1 MVYTDFQSVLNRD
14 EEKTAYF
21 LQEDSA
27 VSWLN
32 VINNFIIDWIK
43 AQKDQS
49 LWEVI
54 RFVSVRRG
62 IIKKSLSRENFA
74 KMICVYCVDK
84 LEKGKTWNHLKTSM
98 DHCKWIS
105 DIKNYD
111 DHLENLELKRL
122 VAQIE
127 KYFDNAEAA
136 VQAIPNTPTIL
147 DRLEAYLR
155 NIADNQSNR
164 FPCSKV
170 VVRPDYGDGIMPDI
184 AVEQYKKKT
193 HLNLKTPSNIE
204 AYEIISG
211 SLTIEKLRAF
221 LGQYEGRRNI
231 KLFIVSTQGI
241 ANDVYSLAEKKWIGY
256 VRINPQKEM
265 TTESYILPRSVE
277 DYSTAIHNTDML
289 FGRVSMDVPM
299 VIWNG
304 AMTTT
309 SLADALKYDNITIN
323 PKHEL
328 RAPYL
333 TNNNI
338 DSIANEVTQEYVE
351 RGKFLLSNIDKD
363 YFYIE
368 KPRYVRKRDN
378 GYPYVEKLMERVY
391 LLDLSVDPFLLAEAQ
406 GLKHVTAD
414 LPAGQL
420 GRLDLLSETVVI
432 DRSGLNNYDRF
443 RFTMAHEL
451 GHYMLHAALI
461 KEQGIASFGE
471 TENTIND
478 DLFINTEDMKRFERQ
493 ANRFAATLLMPDEI
507 VKLLY
512 YYLYT
517 YHYTDPVSWIYY
529 SQKQPET
536 WDSYRNIVGGIH
548 HILNVSIKAAELR
561 LEDLNLLKIG

>member
-1 MVYTDFQSVLNRD
+1 MVYTDFKSVLNRD
-14 EEKTAYF
+14 NDKAAYF
-21 LQEDSA
+21 LQPDSA
-27 VSWLN
+27 ASWLN
-32 VINNFIIDWIK
+32 AINDFIADWII
-43 AQKDQS
+43 AQNDQS
-49 LWEVI
+49 LWEVV

-62 IIKKSLSRENFA
+62 IIKMKLSREKFA
-74 KMICVYCVDK
+74 RMICTFCGEK
-84 LEKGKTWNHLKTSM
+84 LKEGKTWKNLKDSM
-98 DHCKWIS
+98 DQCKWIN
-105 DIKNYD
+105 DIKKYEKLPEC
-111 DHLENLELKRL
+111 HELRKL
-122 VAQIE
+122 VSQIE
-127 KYFDNAEAA
+127 KYFDDAEA
-136 VQAIPNTPTIL
+136 VTQATPNIPTIL
-147 DRLEAYLR
+147 DRLETYLR
-155 NIADNQSNR
+155 SIADNQSNR

-170 VVRPDYGDGIMPDI
+170 VVRPDYGDDIMPDI
-184 AVEQYKKKT
+184 AVEQYKKKA
-193 HLNLKTPSNIE
+193 HLNLKTPSSIE

-241 ANDVYSLAEKKWIGY
+241 TNDVYSLAEKKWIGY

-289 FGRVSMDVPM
+289 FGRISMDVPM

-323 PKHEL
+323 PTHEL

-351 RGKFLLSNIDKD
+351 RGKFLLANFDKD
-363 YFYIE
+363 NLFME
-368 KPRYVRKRDN
+368 KPRFVRKRDN
-378 GYPYVEKLMERVY
+378 GYPYVEKMMDRVY
-391 LLDLSVDPFLLAEAQ
+391 LLDLSIDPFILAEAQ
-406 GLKHVTAD
+406 GLRHITAD

-420 GRLDLLSETVVI
+420 GRLDLLSETVII
-432 DRSGLNNYDRF
+432 DRSGLNNYDRY

-451 GHYMLHAALI
+451 GHYMLHASLI

-471 TENTIND
+471 TEKTIND

-493 ANRFAATLLMPDEI
+493 ANRFAATLLMPEEI

-517 YHYTDPVSWIYY
+517 YHYTGQVSWIFY

>member
-1 MVYTDFQSVLNRD
+1 MIYTEFQSVLSRD
-14 EEKTAYF
+14 EEKANYF
-21 LQEDSA
+21 LQQDSA

-32 VINNFIIDWIK
+32 AINNSIADWVQ
-43 AQKDQS
+43 AQNNQS
-49 LWEVI
+49 LWEVV

-62 IIKKSLSRENFA
+62 IISKSLSRENFA
-74 KMICVYCVDK
+74 KMICTFCGEK
-84 LEKGKTWNHLKTSM
+84 LKEGKKWNHLKTSM

-105 DIKNYD
+105 DLKKFED
-111 DHLENLELKRL
+111 FRENHELKKL
-122 VAQIE
+122 VVQIE
-127 KYFDNAEAA
+127 TYFD
-136 VQAIPNTPTIL
+136 QADATIQDKPYAPSVL

-155 NIADNQSNR
+155 SIADNPSNR

-170 VVRPDYGDGIMPDI
+170 VVRPDYDDGIMPDI
-184 AVEQYKKKT
+184 AVEQYKKKA
-193 HLNLKTPSNIE
+193 HLNLKTPSYIE
-204 AYEIISG
+204 AYEIITEY
-211 SLTIEKLRAF
+211 LTIEKLRAF

-231 KLFIVSTQGI
+231 KLYIVSTQGI
-241 ANDVYSLAEKKWIGY
+241 ANDVYSLAEKKGIGY

-265 TTESYILPRSVE
+265 TTESYVLPRSVE
-277 DYSTAIHNTDML
+277 DYSTAIHNTEML
-289 FGRVSMDVPM
+289 FGRISMDVPM

-304 AMTTT
+304 ATTTT
-309 SLADALKYDNITIN
+309 SLADALKHDNITIN

-328 RAPYL
+328 KAPYL

-351 RGKFLLSNIDKD
+351 RGKFLLANIDKD
-363 YFYIE
+363 NLYIE
-368 KPRYVRKRDN
+368 KPRYVQKRDN
-378 GYPYVEKLMERVY
+378 GYPYVEKRMERVY
-391 LLDLSVDPFLLAEAQ
+391 LLDISVDPFILAEAQ
-406 GLKHVTAD
+406 GLRHITAD

-432 DRSGLNNYDRF
+432 DRSGLNNYDRY

-451 GHYMLHAALI
+451 GHYMLHSSLI

-478 DLFINTEDMKRFERQ
+478 DLFIKTEDMKRFERQ
-493 ANRFAATLLMPDEI
+493 ANRFAATLLMPEEI

-517 YHYTDPVSWIYY
+517 YHYTGQVSWIYY

-536 WDSYRNIVGGIH
+536 WESYRNIVGGIH